1 MVVINQT
8 AETARALELLVII
21 KPLRKTDGE
30 ASLKSTRLKEKKQEG
45 NYVLEDP
52 NTDLKGPK

>member
-1 MVVINQT
+1 MVAINQT
-8 AETARALELLVII
+8 AETARALEPLVVI

-30 ASLKSTRLKEKKQEG
+30 ASLKSTRLKEEKKEG
-45 NYVLEDP
+45 SYVLEDP